1 MYKIFK
7 NTFSKQIR
15 VNMENYRK
23 GGSSVSGR
31 NSLIGN
37 SKNNVLESK
46 TNLTANVELWKLLDE
61 YKNHE

>member
-1 MYKIFK
+1 
-7 NTFSKQIR
+7 
-15 VNMENYRK
+15 MENYRK